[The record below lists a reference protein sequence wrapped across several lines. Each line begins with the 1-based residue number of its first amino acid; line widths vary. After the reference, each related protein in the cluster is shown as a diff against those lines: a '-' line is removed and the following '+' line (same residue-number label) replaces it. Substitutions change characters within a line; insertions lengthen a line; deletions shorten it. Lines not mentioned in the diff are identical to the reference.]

1 MHVSAALDVDVVA
14 VENDDEISVLFE
26 ITAPAA
32 PTSEPRPAAT
42 VQIVLDRSGSMSGE
56 PLDAAKA
63 ALVSLV
69 ERLDPTD
76 NFGIVAFD
84 DTVQIVSPAGL
95 LTDKQ
100 VVRRAIAAI
109 DAGGSTDLSS
119 GYVRGLQEAPR
130 LCGATG
136 ATVLIVSDGHAN
148 AGVTDPVQLGGVA
161 AHAQRHGIT
170 TTTVGLGLGYS
181 EVLPAAIAAGGSG
194 QPQVC
199 RRDGRHRPQN
209 S

>member
-69 ERLDPTD
+69 ERLDPPTASD
-76 NFGIVAFD
+76 S
-84 DTVQIVSPAGL
+84 SP
-95 LTDKQ
+95 
-100 VVRRAIAAI
+100 
-109 DAGGSTDLSS
+109 STTPCRSS
-119 GYVRGLQEAPR
+119 A
-130 LCGATG
+130 
-136 ATVLIVSDGHAN
+136 
-148 AGVTDPVQLGGVA
+148 
-161 AHAQRHGIT
+161 
-170 TTTVGLGLGYS
+170 
-181 EVLPAAIAAGGSG
+181 
-194 QPQVC
+194 
-199 RRDGRHRPQN
+199 RPDC
-209 S
+209 